1 MDSKSIMFVGILALI
16 SVHSIAQQ
24 QQTVQD
30 IQATGMDLREMA
42 EQLNLDRYGNQGISS
57 FNNPLDL
64 RNYQIPFKYVK
75 PEQFI
80 PKKYWVISVMKY
92 LSYSNNY
99 KGYVQTVKIYTNYP
113 RTTIDSLGLQYH
125 SE

>member
-1 MDSKSIMFVGILALI
+1 MYLTQGITMNSKSIMSVGILSLI
-16 SVHSIAQQ
+16 SLHSIAQQ
-24 QQTVQD
+24 QQTPLD

-42 EQLNLDRYGNQGISS
+42 EQLNPDRYGNQGISS

-80 PKKYWVISVMKY
+80 PKKYVGDQRDEISE
-92 LSYSNNY
+92 LL
-99 KGYVQTVKIYTNYP
+99 Q
-113 RTTIDSLGLQYH
+113 RLQGLCPDCKNIH
-125 SE
+125 ELP